1 MPLALGKDVLDK
13 ARREGYAVP
22 SFNTNNLE
30 TTQAILETAEE
41 VGAPVFL
48 QISDGA
54 RKYAG
59 LENLANLVRDMASRV
74 SVPVV
79 LHLDHG
85 ADYTMVLQALRAGF
99 TSVMIDASHHP
110 FEENVAETRRCVEA
124 AHAVGVSV
132 EAELG
137 RLQGIEDNIAVDE
150 REAFLTDPEEAQRFV
165 AETGIDYLAVAI
177 GTSHGAYKGKGR
189 PYIDHARLQQIARRV
204 SLPLVLHGSSGV
216 PQWLKDKM
224 RATGADLGD
233 PTGIHDEDVRKAIPQ
248 GIAKINID
256 TDLRLAL
263 SAGIREVVVN
273 NPKEFD
279 PRKILSKGR
288 DYLKQ
293 VVREKFVLMG
303 TAGRA
308 RTSLGPTPA

>member
-1 MPLALGKDVLDK
+1 MPLALGKDVLNK

-30 TTQAILETAEE
+30 ITQAILETAEALR
-41 VGAPVFL
+41 APVFI
-48 QISDGA
+48 QVSDGA

-85 ADYTMVLQALRAGF
+85 ADYKMVLQALRAGF

-110 FEENVAETRRCVEA
+110 FEENVHETKKCVEA

-137 RLQGIEDNIAVDE
+137 RLQGIEDNIVVEAKD
-150 REAFLTDPEEAQRFV
+150 AFLTDPDEAARFV
-165 AETGIDYLAVAI
+165 EETGIDYLAIAI

-189 PYIDHARLQQIARRV
+189 PYIDHARLEQIAQKV
-204 SLPLVLHGSSGV
+204 SIPLVLHGSSGV

-224 RATGADLGD
+224 KATGADLGD
-233 PTGIHDEDVRKAIPQ
+233 PTGIHDEDVRRAIPN

-256 TDLRLAL
+256 TDLRLAFT
-263 SAGIREVVVN
+263 AGIREVVMG

-279 PRKILSKGR
+279 PRKILGKGR
-288 DYLKQ
+288 EYLKQ
-293 VVREKFVLMG
+293 VIREKFELMG
-303 TAGRA
+303 TVGRA
-308 RTSLGPTPA
+308 

>member
-1 MPLALGKDVLDK
+1 
-13 ARREGYAVP
+13 
-22 SFNTNNLE
+22 
-30 TTQAILETAEE
+30 
-41 VGAPVFL
+41 
-48 QISDGA
+48 
-54 RKYAG
+54 
-59 LENLANLVRDMASRV
+59 
-74 SVPVV
+74 VV

-85 ADYTMVLQALRAGF
+85 ADYKMVLQALRAGF

-110 FEENVAETRRCVEA
+110 FEENVHETKKCVEA

-137 RLQGIEDNIAVDE
+137 RLQGIEDNIVVDAKD
-150 REAFLTDPEEAQRFV
+150 AFLTDPDEAARFV
-165 AETGIDYLAVAI
+165 EATGIDYLAIAI

-189 PYIDHARLQQIARRV
+189 PYIDHARLEQIAAKV

-224 RATGADLGD
+224 AATGADLGD
-233 PTGIHDEDVRKAIPQ
+233 PTGIHDEDVKKAIPN

-263 SAGIREVVVN
+263 TAGIREVVVG

-279 PRKILSKGR
+279 PRKILGKGR

-293 VVREKFVLMG
+293 VIKEKFELMG
-303 TAGRA
+303 TVGRA
-308 RTSLGPTPA
+308 

>member
-30 TTQAILETAEE
+30 ITQAILETAEALR
-41 VGAPVFL
+41 APVF
-48 QISDGA
+48 IRVSDGA

-59 LENLANLVRDMASRV
+59 LENLSNLVRDMASRV

-85 ADYTMVLQALRAGF
+85 ADYKMVMQALRAGF

-110 FEENVAETRRCVEA
+110 FEENVHETKKCVEA

-137 RLQGIEDNIAVDE
+137 RLQGIEDNIVVDAKD
-150 REAFLTDPEEAQRFV
+150 AFLTDPDEAERFV
-165 AETGIDYLAVAI
+165 EATGIDYLAIAI

-189 PYIDHARLQQIARRV
+189 PYIDHARLEQIAARV
-204 SLPLVLHGSSGV
+204 SIPLVLHGSSGV

-224 RATGADLGD
+224 SDTGADLGD
-233 PTGIHDEDVRKAIPQ
+233 PTGIHDEDVRKASPN

-256 TDLRLAL
+256 TDLRLAFT
-263 SAGIREVVVN
+263 AGIREVVVGN
-273 NPKEFD
+273 AKEFD
-279 PRKILSKGR
+279 PRKLLGKGR
-288 DYLKQ
+288 EYLKQ
-293 VVREKFVLMG
+293 VIKEKFELMG
-303 TAGRA
+303 TVGRA
-308 RTSLGPTPA
+308 

>member
-30 TTQAILETAEE
+30 ITQAILETAEALK
-41 VGAPVFL
+41 APVFI
-48 QISDGA
+48 QVSDGA

-59 LENLANLVRDMASRV
+59 LENLSNLVRDMASRV

-85 ADYTMVLQALRAGF
+85 ADYKMVLQALRAGF

-110 FEENVAETRRCVEA
+110 FEENVHETKKCVEA

-137 RLQGIEDNIAVDE
+137 RLQGIEDNIVVDAKD
-150 REAFLTDPEEAQRFV
+150 AFLTDPDEAARFV
-165 AETGIDYLAVAI
+165 EATGIDYLAIAI

-189 PYIDHARLQQIARRV
+189 PYIDHARLEQIAAKV

-224 RATGADLGD
+224 AATGADLGD
-233 PTGIHDEDVRKAIPQ
+233 PTGIHDEDVRKAIPN

-263 SAGIREVVVN
+263 TAGIREVVVG

-279 PRKILSKGR
+279 PRKILGKGR

-293 VVREKFVLMG
+293 VIKEKFELMG
-303 TAGRA
+303 TVGRA
-308 RTSLGPTPA
+308 

>member
-30 TTQAILETAEE
+30 ITQAILETAEALK
-41 VGAPVFL
+41 APVFI
-48 QISDGA
+48 QVSDGA

-59 LENLANLVRDMASRV
+59 LENLSNLVRDMASRV
-74 SVPVV
+74 RVPVV

-85 ADYTMVLQALRAGF
+85 ADYKMVLQALRAGF

-110 FEENVAETRRCVEA
+110 FEENVHETRKCVEA

-137 RLQGIEDNIAVDE
+137 RLQGIEDNIVVDAKD
-150 REAFLTDPEEAQRFV
+150 AFLTDPDEAARFV
-165 AETGIDYLAVAI
+165 EATGIDYLAVAI

-189 PYIDHARLQQIARRV
+189 PYIDHARLEQIAAKV

-224 RATGADLGD
+224 AASGADLGD
-233 PTGIHDEDVRKAIPQ
+233 PTGIHDEDVKKAIPN

-263 SAGIREVVVN
+263 TAGIREVVVG
-273 NPKEFD
+273 NPREFD
-279 PRKILSKGR
+279 PRKILGRGR

-293 VVREKFVLMG
+293 VIREKFELMG
-303 TAGRA
+303 TVGRA
-308 RTSLGPTPA
+308 

>member
-1 MPLALGKDVLDK
+1 MPLVIGKEVLDK

-30 TTQAILETAEE
+30 ITQAILEVADELR
-41 VGAPVFL
+41 APVFI
-48 QISDGA
+48 QVSDGA

-59 LENLANLVRDMASRV
+59 MENLANLVKDMASRV
-74 SVPVV
+74 RVPVV

-85 ADYTMVLQALRAGF
+85 ADFAMVMQALRAGF

-110 FEENVAETRRCVEA
+110 FEENVRETQKVVEA

-137 RLQGIEDNIAVDE
+137 RLQGIEDNVQVSEA
-150 REAFLTDPEEAQRFV
+150 EAFLTDPEEAERFV
-165 AETGIDYLAVAI
+165 AETGIDYLAIAI

-189 PYIDHARLQQIARRV
+189 PYIDHKRLEEIAKRV
-204 SLPLVLHGSSGV
+204 SIPLVLHGASGV
-216 PQWLKDKM
+216 PAWLKEKLL
-224 RATGADLGD
+224 ATGAELKEA
-233 PTGIHDEDVRKAIPQ
+233 TGIHDEDIKKAIPN

-256 TDLRLAL
+256 TDLRLAMTL
-263 SAGIREVVVN
+263 GIREVVTQ

-279 PRKILSKGR
+279 PRKILGKGR
-288 DYLKQ
+288 EYLKQ
-293 VVREKFVLMG
+293 VIREKFTLMG
-303 TAGRA
+303 TVGRA
-308 RTSLGPTPA
+308 

>member
-1 MPLALGKDVLDK
+1 MPLALGKDVLEK

-30 TTQAILETAEE
+30 ITQAILETAES
-41 VGAPVFL
+41 VRAPVFI
-48 QISDGA
+48 QVSDGA

-59 LENLANLVRDMASRV
+59 LENLSNLVRDMASRV

-85 ADYTMVLQALRAGF
+85 ADYKMVLQALRAGF

-110 FEENVAETRRCVEA
+110 FEENVHETKKCVEA

-137 RLQGIEDNIAVDE
+137 RLQGIEDNIVVDAKD
-150 REAFLTDPEEAQRFV
+150 AFLTDPDEAARFV
-165 AETGIDYLAVAI
+165 EATGIDYLAIAI

-189 PYIDHARLQQIARRV
+189 PYIDHARLEQIAARV

-224 RATGADLGD
+224 AATGADLGD
-233 PTGIHDEDVRKAIPQ
+233 PTGIHDEDVKKAIPN

-263 SAGIREVVVN
+263 TAGIREVVVG

-279 PRKILSKGR
+279 PRKILGKGR

-293 VVREKFVLMG
+293 VIKEKFELMG
-303 TAGRA
+303 TVGRA
-308 RTSLGPTPA
+308 

>member
-1 MPLALGKDVLDK
+1 MPLAPGKDVLDK

-30 TTQAILETAEE
+30 ITQAILETAEALK
-41 VGAPVFL
+41 APVFI
-48 QISDGA
+48 QVSDGA

-59 LENLANLVRDMASRV
+59 LENLSNLVRDMANRV

-85 ADYTMVLQALRAGF
+85 ADYRMVLQALRAGF

-110 FEENVAETRRCVEA
+110 FEENVHETRKCVEA

-137 RLQGIEDNIAVDE
+137 RLQGIEDNIVVDAKD
-150 REAFLTDPEEAQRFV
+150 AFLTDPDEAARFV
-165 AETGIDYLAVAI
+165 EATGIDYLAIAI

-189 PYIDHARLQQIARRV
+189 PYIDHARLEQIAQRV
-204 SLPLVLHGSSGV
+204 SIPLVLHGSSGV

-224 RATGADLGD
+224 AATAADLGD
-233 PTGIHDEDVRKAIPQ
+233 PSGIHDEDVKKAIPN

-256 TDLRLAL
+256 TDLRLAFT
-263 SAGIREVVVN
+263 AGIREVVVG

-279 PRKILSKGR
+279 PRKILGRGR

-293 VVREKFVLMG
+293 VIKEKFELMG
-303 TAGRA
+303 TVGRA
-308 RTSLGPTPA
+308 

>member
-1 MPLALGKDVLDK
+1 MPLAIGKEVLDK

-30 TTQAILETAEE
+30 ITQAILEVADELR
-41 VGAPVFL
+41 APVFI
-48 QISDGA
+48 QVSDGA

-59 LENLANLVRDMASRV
+59 MENLANLVKDMASRV
-74 SVPVV
+74 RVPVV

-85 ADYTMVLQALRAGF
+85 ADFKMVMQALRAGF

-110 FEENVAETRRCVEA
+110 FEENVAETKKVVEA

-137 RLQGIEDNIAVDE
+137 RLQGIEDNIQVSEA
-150 REAFLTDPEEAQRFV
+150 EAFLTDPDEAERFV
-165 AETGIDYLAVAI
+165 AETGIDYLAIAI

-189 PYIDHARLQQIARRV
+189 PYIDHKRLEEISKRV
-204 SLPLVLHGSSGV
+204 SIPLVLHGASGV
-216 PQWLKDKM
+216 PTWLKEKLL
-224 RATGADLGD
+224 ATGAELKEA
-233 PTGIHDEDVRKAIPQ
+233 TGIHDEDIRKAIPN

-256 TDLRLAL
+256 TDLRLAMTL
-263 SAGIREVVVN
+263 GIREVVVG

-279 PRKILSKGR
+279 PRKIIGKGR

-293 VVREKFVLMG
+293 VIREKFELMG
-303 TAGRA
+303 TVGRA
-308 RTSLGPTPA
+308 

>member
-1 MPLALGKDVLDK
+1 MPLVIGKEVLDK

-30 TTQAILETAEE
+30 ITQAILEVAEE
-41 VGAPVFL
+41 VRAPVFI
-48 QISDGA
+48 QVSDGA

-59 LENLANLVRDMASRV
+59 METLANLVKDMAGRV
-74 SVPVV
+74 RVPVV

-85 ADYTMVLQALRAGF
+85 ADFPMVMQALRAGF
-99 TSVMIDASHHP
+99 TSVMIDASHLP
-110 FEENVAETRRCVEA
+110 FAENVRETRRVVEA

-137 RLQGIEDNIAVDE
+137 RLRGIEDNVQVSEA
-150 REAFLTDPEEAQRFV
+150 EAFLTDPREAERFV
-165 AETGIDYLAVAI
+165 AETGIDYLAIAI

-189 PYIDHARLQQIARRV
+189 PYIDHKRLEEIAKRV
-204 SLPLVLHGSSGV
+204 SIPLVLHGASGV
-216 PQWLKDKM
+216 PAWLKEKLL
-224 RATGADLGD
+224 ATGAELKEA
-233 PTGIHDEDVRKAIPQ
+233 TGIHDEDIQRAIPN

-256 TDLRLAL
+256 TDLRLAMTL
-263 SAGIREVVVN
+263 GIREVVTQ

-279 PRKILSKGR
+279 PRKILGKGR

-293 VVREKFVLMG
+293 VIREKFALMG
-303 TAGRA
+303 TVGRA
-308 RTSLGPTPA
+308 

>member
-1 MPLALGKDVLDK
+1 MPLVIGKEVLDK

-30 TTQAILETAEE
+30 ITQAILEVAEE
-41 VGAPVFL
+41 MRAPVFI
-48 QISDGA
+48 QVSDGA

-59 LENLANLVRDMASRV
+59 MENLANLVKDMASRV

-85 ADYTMVLQALRAGF
+85 ADFKMVMQALRAGF

-110 FEENVAETRRCVEA
+110 FEENVRETKKVVEA

-137 RLQGIEDNIAVDE
+137 RLQGIEDNIQVSEA
-150 REAFLTDPEEAQRFV
+150 EAFLTDPEEAERFV
-165 AETGIDYLAVAI
+165 AETGIDYLAIAI
-177 GTSHGAYKGKGR
+177 GTSHGAYKGKGW
-189 PYIDHARLQQIARRV
+189 PYIDHKRLEEIAKRV
-204 SLPLVLHGSSGV
+204 SLPLVLHGASGV
-216 PQWLKDKM
+216 PTWLKEKLL
-224 RATGADLGD
+224 ATGAELKEA
-233 PTGIHDEDVRKAIPQ
+233 TGIHDEDIKKAIPN

-256 TDLRLAL
+256 TDLRLAMTL
-263 SAGIREVVVN
+263 GIREVVTQ

-279 PRKILSKGR
+279 PRKIIGKGR

-293 VVREKFVLMG
+293 VIREKFTLMG

-308 RTSLGPTPA
+308 

>member
-1 MPLALGKDVLDK
+1 MPLALGKDVLEK

-30 TTQAILETAEE
+30 ITQAILETAEALR
-41 VGAPVFL
+41 APVFI
-48 QISDGA
+48 QVSDGA

-59 LENLANLVRDMASRV
+59 LENLSNLVRDMASRV

-85 ADYTMVLQALRAGF
+85 ADYKMVLQALRAGF

-110 FEENVAETRRCVEA
+110 FEENVHETKKCVEA

-137 RLQGIEDNIAVDE
+137 RLQGIEDNIVVDAKD
-150 REAFLTDPEEAQRFV
+150 AFLTDPDEAARFV
-165 AETGIDYLAVAI
+165 EATGIDYLAIAI

-189 PYIDHARLQQIARRV
+189 PYIDHARLEQIAAKV

-224 RATGADLGD
+224 AATGADLGD
-233 PTGIHDEDVRKAIPQ
+233 PTGIHDEDVKKAIPN

-263 SAGIREVVVN
+263 TAGIREVVVG

-279 PRKILSKGR
+279 PRKILGKGR

-293 VVREKFVLMG
+293 VIKEKFELMG
-303 TAGRA
+303 TVGRA
-308 RTSLGPTPA
+308 

>member
-30 TTQAILETAEE
+30 ITQAILETAES
-41 VGAPVFL
+41 VRAPVFI
-48 QISDGA
+48 QVSDGA

-59 LENLANLVRDMASRV
+59 LENLSNLVRDMASRV

-85 ADYTMVLQALRAGF
+85 ADYKMVLQALRAGF

-110 FEENVAETRRCVEA
+110 FEENVHETKKCVEA

-137 RLQGIEDNIAVDE
+137 RLQGIEDNIVVDAKD
-150 REAFLTDPEEAQRFV
+150 AFLTDPDEAARFV
-165 AETGIDYLAVAI
+165 EATGIDYLAIAI

-189 PYIDHARLQQIARRV
+189 PYIDHARLEQIAARV

-224 RATGADLGD
+224 AATGADLGD
-233 PTGIHDEDVRKAIPQ
+233 PTGIHDEDVKKAIPN

-263 SAGIREVVVN
+263 TAGIREVVVG

-279 PRKILSKGR
+279 PRKILGKGR

-293 VVREKFVLMG
+293 VIKEKFELMG
-303 TAGRA
+303 TVGRA
-308 RTSLGPTPA
+308 

>member
-30 TTQAILETAEE
+30 ITQAILETAEA
-41 VGAPVFL
+41 VRAPVFI
-48 QISDGA
+48 QVSDGA

-59 LENLANLVRDMASRV
+59 LENLSNLARDMASRV

-85 ADYTMVLQALRAGF
+85 ADYKMVLQALRAGF

-110 FEENVAETRRCVEA
+110 FEENVHETKKCVEA

-137 RLQGIEDNIAVDE
+137 RLQGIEDNIVVDAKD
-150 REAFLTDPEEAQRFV
+150 AFLTDPDEAARFV
-165 AETGIDYLAVAI
+165 EATGIDYLAIAI

-189 PYIDHARLQQIARRV
+189 PYIDHARLEQIAAKV

-224 RATGADLGD
+224 AATGADLGD
-233 PTGIHDEDVRKAIPQ
+233 PTGIHDEDVRKAIPN

-263 SAGIREVVVN
+263 TAGIREVVVG

-279 PRKILSKGR
+279 PRKILGKGR
-288 DYLKQ
+288 EYLKQ
-293 VVREKFVLMG
+293 VIKEKFELMG
-303 TAGRA
+303 TVGRA
-308 RTSLGPTPA
+308 

>member
-1 MPLALGKDVLDK
+1 MPLAIGKEVLDK

-30 TTQAILETAEE
+30 ITQAILEVADELR
-41 VGAPVFL
+41 APVFI
-48 QISDGA
+48 QVSDGA

-59 LENLANLVRDMASRV
+59 MENLANLVKDMASRV
-74 SVPVV
+74 RVPVV

-85 ADYTMVLQALRAGF
+85 ADFKMVMQALRAGF

-110 FEENVAETRRCVEA
+110 FEENVRETKKVVEA

-137 RLQGIEDNIAVDE
+137 RIQGIEDNIQVSEA
-150 REAFLTDPEEAQRFV
+150 EAFLTDPEEAERFV
-165 AETGIDYLAVAI
+165 AETGIDYLAIAI

-189 PYIDHARLQQIARRV
+189 PYIDHKRLEEISQRV
-204 SLPLVLHGSSGV
+204 SIPLVLHGASGV
-216 PQWLKDKM
+216 PTWLKEKLL
-224 RATGADLGD
+224 ATGAELKEA
-233 PTGIHDEDVRKAIPQ
+233 TGIHDEDIKKAIPN

-256 TDLRLAL
+256 TDLRLAMTL
-263 SAGIREVVVN
+263 GIREVVVG

-279 PRKILSKGR
+279 PRKIIGKGR

-293 VVREKFVLMG
+293 VIREKFELMG
-303 TAGRA
+303 TVGRA
-308 RTSLGPTPA
+308 

>member
-30 TTQAILETAEE
+30 ITQAILETAE
-41 VGAPVFL
+41 VLRAPVFI
-48 QISDGA
+48 QVSDGA

-59 LENLANLVRDMASRV
+59 LENLSNLVHDMASRV

-85 ADYTMVLQALRAGF
+85 ADYQMVLQALRAGF

-110 FEENVAETRRCVEA
+110 FEENVRETKKCVEA

-137 RLQGIEDNIAVDE
+137 RLQGIEDNIVVDAK
-150 REAFLTDPEEAQRFV
+150 EAFLTDPDEAARFV
-165 AETGIDYLAVAI
+165 EATGIDYLAVAI

-189 PYIDHARLQQIARRV
+189 PYIDHARLEQIAAKV

-224 RATGADLGD
+224 AASGADLGD
-233 PTGIHDEDVRKAIPQ
+233 PTGIHDEDVKKAIPN

-263 SAGIREVVVN
+263 TAGIREVVVG
-273 NPKEFD
+273 NPREFD
-279 PRKILSKGR
+279 PRKILGRGR

-293 VVREKFVLMG
+293 VIREKFELMG
-303 TAGRA
+303 TVGRA
-308 RTSLGPTPA
+308 

>member
-1 MPLALGKDVLDK
+1 MPLVIGKEVLDK

-30 TTQAILETAEE
+30 ITQAILEVAEE
-41 VGAPVFL
+41 VRAPVFI
-48 QISDGA
+48 QVSDGA

-59 LENLANLVRDMASRV
+59 METLANLVKDMAGRV
-74 SVPVV
+74 RVPVV

-85 ADYTMVLQALRAGF
+85 ADFPMVMQALRAGF
-99 TSVMIDASHHP
+99 TSVMIDASHLP
-110 FEENVAETRRCVEA
+110 FAENVRETRKVVEA

-137 RLQGIEDNIAVDE
+137 RLRGIEDNVQVSEA
-150 REAFLTDPEEAQRFV
+150 EAFLTDPGEAERFV
-165 AETGIDYLAVAI
+165 AETGIDYLAIAI

-189 PYIDHARLQQIARRV
+189 PYIDHKRLEEIAKRV
-204 SLPLVLHGSSGV
+204 SIPLVLHGASGV
-216 PQWLKDKM
+216 PAWLKEKLL
-224 RATGADLGD
+224 ATGAELKEA
-233 PTGIHDEDVRKAIPQ
+233 TGIHDEDIQRAIPN

-256 TDLRLAL
+256 TDLRLAMTL
-263 SAGIREVVVN
+263 GIREVVTQ

-279 PRKILSKGR
+279 PRKILGKGR

-293 VVREKFVLMG
+293 VIREKFALMG
-303 TAGRA
+303 TVGRA
-308 RTSLGPTPA
+308 

>member
-30 TTQAILETAEE
+30 ITQAILETAES
-41 VGAPVFL
+41 VRAPVFI
-48 QISDGA
+48 QVSDGA

-59 LENLANLVRDMASRV
+59 LENLSNLVRDMASRV

-85 ADYTMVLQALRAGF
+85 ADYKMVLQALRAGF

-110 FEENVAETRRCVEA
+110 FEENVHETKRCVEA

-137 RLQGIEDNIAVDE
+137 RLQGIEDNIVVDAKD
-150 REAFLTDPEEAQRFV
+150 AFLTDPDEAARFV
-165 AETGIDYLAVAI
+165 EATGIDYLAIAI

-189 PYIDHARLQQIARRV
+189 PYIDHARLEQIAARV

-224 RATGADLGD
+224 AATGADLGD
-233 PTGIHDEDVRKAIPQ
+233 PTGIHDEDIKKAIPN

-263 SAGIREVVVN
+263 TAGIREVVVG

-279 PRKILSKGR
+279 PRKILGKGR

-293 VVREKFVLMG
+293 VIKEKFELMG
-303 TAGRA
+303 TVGRA
-308 RTSLGPTPA
+308 

>member
-1 MPLALGKDVLDK
+1 MPLVIGKEVLDK

-30 TTQAILETAEE
+30 ITQAILEVAEE
-41 VGAPVFL
+41 MRAPVFI
-48 QISDGA
+48 QVSDGA

-59 LENLANLVRDMASRV
+59 MENLANLVKDMASRV

-85 ADYTMVLQALRAGF
+85 ADFKMVMQALRAGF

-110 FEENVAETRRCVEA
+110 FEENVRETKKVVEA

-137 RLQGIEDNIAVDE
+137 RLQGIEDNIQVSEA
-150 REAFLTDPEEAQRFV
+150 EAFLTDPEEAERFV
-165 AETGIDYLAVAI
+165 AETGIDYLAIAI

-189 PYIDHARLQQIARRV
+189 PYIDHKRLEKIAKRV
-204 SLPLVLHGSSGV
+204 SLPLVLHGASGV
-216 PQWLKDKM
+216 PTWLKEKLL
-224 RATGADLGD
+224 ATGAELKEA
-233 PTGIHDEDVRKAIPQ
+233 TGIHDEDIKKAIPN

-256 TDLRLAL
+256 TDLRLAMTL
-263 SAGIREVVVN
+263 GIREVVTQ

-279 PRKILSKGR
+279 PRKIIGKGR

-293 VVREKFVLMG
+293 VIREKFTLMG

-308 RTSLGPTPA
+308 

>member
-1 MPLALGKDVLDK
+1 MPLALGKDVLEK

-30 TTQAILETAEE
+30 TTQAILETAEALR
-41 VGAPVFL
+41 APVFI
-48 QISDGA
+48 QVSDGA

-59 LENLANLVRDMASRV
+59 LENLSNLVRDMASRV

-85 ADYTMVLQALRAGF
+85 ADYKMVLQALRAGF

-110 FEENVAETRRCVEA
+110 FEENVAETQKCVEA

-137 RLQGIEDNIAVDE
+137 RLQGIEDNIVVEAKD
-150 REAFLTDPEEAQRFV
+150 AFLTDPEEAERFV
-165 AETGIDYLAVAI
+165 EATGIDYLAIAI

-189 PYIDHARLQQIARRV
+189 PYIDHARLEQIAARV
-204 SLPLVLHGSSGV
+204 SIPLVLHGSSGV

-224 RATGADLGD
+224 AATGADLGD
-233 PTGIHDEDVRKAIPQ
+233 PTGIHDEDVRRSIPN

-256 TDLRLAL
+256 TDLRLAMT
-263 SAGIREVVVN
+263 AGIREVVVGS
-273 NPKEFD
+273 PKEFD
-279 PRKILSKGR
+279 PRKILGKGR
-288 DYLKQ
+288 EYLKQ
-293 VVREKFVLMG
+293 VIKEKLELMG
-303 TAGRA
+303 TVGRA
-308 RTSLGPTPA
+308 

>member
-30 TTQAILETAEE
+30 ITQAILETAEALR
-41 VGAPVFL
+41 APVFI
-48 QISDGA
+48 QVSDGA

-59 LENLANLVRDMASRV
+59 LENLSNLVRDMASRV

-85 ADYTMVLQALRAGF
+85 ADYQMVLQALRAGF

-110 FEENVAETRRCVEA
+110 FEENVRETKKCVEA

-137 RLQGIEDNIAVDE
+137 RLQGIEDNIVVDAK
-150 REAFLTDPEEAQRFV
+150 EAFLTDPDEAARFV
-165 AETGIDYLAVAI
+165 EATGIDYLAIAI

-189 PYIDHARLQQIARRV
+189 PYIDHARLEQIAAKV

-224 RATGADLGD
+224 AASGADLGD
-233 PTGIHDEDVRKAIPQ
+233 PTGIHDEDVKKAIPN

-263 SAGIREVVVN
+263 TAGIREVVVG

-279 PRKILSKGR
+279 PRKILGKGR

-293 VVREKFVLMG
+293 VIREKFELMS
-303 TAGRA
+303 TVGRA
-308 RTSLGPTPA
+308 

>member
-1 MPLALGKDVLDK
+1 MPLVLGKDVLDK

-30 TTQAILETAEE
+30 TTQAILETAEALR
-41 VGAPVFL
+41 APVFI
-48 QISDGA
+48 QVSDGA

-59 LENLANLVRDMASRV
+59 LENLSNLVRDMASRV
-74 SVPVV
+74 SVPVA

-85 ADYTMVLQALRAGF
+85 ADYKMVLQALRAGF

-110 FEENVAETRRCVEA
+110 FEENVHETKKCVEA

-137 RLQGIEDNIAVDE
+137 RLQGIEDNIVVEAKD
-150 REAFLTDPEEAQRFV
+150 AFLTDPEEAVRFV
-165 AETGIDYLAVAI
+165 EATGIDYLAIAI

-189 PYIDHARLQQIARRV
+189 PYIDHVRLEQIAARV
-204 SLPLVLHGSSGV
+204 SIPLVLHGSSGV

-233 PTGIHDEDVRKAIPQ
+233 PTGIHDEDVRKAIPN

-256 TDLRLAL
+256 TDLRLAFT
-263 SAGIREVVVN
+263 AGIREVVVGN
-273 NPKEFD
+273 AKEFD
-279 PRKILSKGR
+279 PRKLLGKGR
-288 DYLKQ
+288 EYLKQ
-293 VVREKFVLMG
+293 VIKEKFELMG
-303 TAGRA
+303 TVGRA
-308 RTSLGPTPA
+308 

>member
-1 MPLALGKDVLDK
+1 MPLVVGKEILDK
-13 ARREGYAVP
+13 ARKEGYAVP

-30 TTQAILETAEE
+30 ITQAILEVAEE
-41 VGAPVFL
+41 VRAPVFI

-59 LENLANLVRDMASRV
+59 MENLANLVKDMASRV
-74 SVPVV
+74 RVPVA

-85 ADYTMVLQALRAGF
+85 ADFKMVMQALRAGF

-110 FEENVAETRRCVEA
+110 FEENVAETKKCVEA

-137 RLQGIEDNIAVDE
+137 RLQGIEDNIQVSEA
-150 REAFLTDPEEAQRFV
+150 EAFLTDPEEAERFV
-165 AETGIDYLAVAI
+165 ELTGIDYLAIAI

-189 PYIDHARLQQIARRV
+189 PYIDHQRLEEIAKRV
-204 SLPLVLHGSSGV
+204 PIPLVLHGASGV
-216 PQWLKDKM
+216 PQWLKDKLV
-224 RATGADLGD
+224 ATGAELKEA
-233 PTGIHDEDVRKAIPQ
+233 TGIHDEDIRKAIPN

-256 TDLRLAL
+256 TDLRLAMTL
-263 SAGIREVVVN
+263 GIREVVTQ

-279 PRKILSKGR
+279 PRKIIGKGR
-288 DYLKQ
+288 EYLKQ
-293 VVREKFVLMG
+293 VIREKFELMG
-303 TAGRA
+303 TVGRA
-308 RTSLGPTPA
+308 

>member
-1 MPLALGKDVLDK
+1 MPLAIGKEVLDK

-22 SFNTNNLE
+22 GFNTNNLE
-30 TTQAILETAEE
+30 ITQAILEVAEE
-41 VGAPVFL
+41 VRAPVFI

-59 LENLANLVRDMASRV
+59 MENLANLVKDMASRTK
-74 SVPVV
+74 VPVV

-85 ADYTMVLQALRAGF
+85 ADFKMVMQALRAGF

-110 FEENVAETRRCVEA
+110 FEENVRETKKVVEA

-137 RLQGIEDNIAVDE
+137 RLQGIEDNIQVSEA
-150 REAFLTDPEEAQRFV
+150 EAFLTDPDEAERFV
-165 AETGIDYLAVAI
+165 AETGIDYLAIAI

-189 PYIDHARLQQIARRV
+189 PYIDHKRLEEISKRV
-204 SLPLVLHGSSGV
+204 SIPLVLHGASGV
-216 PQWLKDKM
+216 PTWLKEKLL
-224 RATGADLGD
+224 ATGAELKEA
-233 PTGIHDEDVRKAIPQ
+233 TGIHDEDIKKAIPN

-256 TDLRLAL
+256 TDLRLAMTL
-263 SAGIREVVVN
+263 GIREVVVG

-279 PRKILSKGR
+279 PRKIIGKGR

-293 VVREKFVLMG
+293 VIREKFELMG
-303 TAGRA
+303 TVGRA
-308 RTSLGPTPA
+308 

>member
-30 TTQAILETAEE
+30 ITQAILETAEALR
-41 VGAPVFL
+41 APVFI
-48 QISDGA
+48 QVSDGA

-59 LENLANLVRDMASRV
+59 LENLSNLVRDMASRV

-85 ADYTMVLQALRAGF
+85 ADYQMVLQALRAGF

-110 FEENVAETRRCVEA
+110 FEENVRETKKCVEA

-137 RLQGIEDNIAVDE
+137 RLQGIEDNIVVDAK
-150 REAFLTDPEEAQRFV
+150 EAFLTDPDEAARFV
-165 AETGIDYLAVAI
+165 EATGIDYLAVAI

-189 PYIDHARLQQIARRV
+189 PYIDHARLEQIAAKV

-224 RATGADLGD
+224 AASGADLGD
-233 PTGIHDEDVRKAIPQ
+233 PTGIHDEDVKKAIPN

-263 SAGIREVVVN
+263 TAGIREVVVG
-273 NPKEFD
+273 NPREFD
-279 PRKILSKGR
+279 PRKILGRGR

-293 VVREKFVLMG
+293 VIREKFELMG
-303 TAGRA
+303 TVGRA
-308 RTSLGPTPA
+308 

>member
-30 TTQAILETAEE
+30 ITQAILETAEALR
-41 VGAPVFL
+41 APVFI
-48 QISDGA
+48 QVSDGA

-59 LENLANLVRDMASRV
+59 LENLSNLVRDMASRV

-85 ADYTMVLQALRAGF
+85 ADYKMVLQALRAGF

-110 FEENVAETRRCVEA
+110 FEENVHETQRCVEA

-137 RLQGIEDNIAVDE
+137 RLQGIEDNIVVDAKD
-150 REAFLTDPEEAQRFV
+150 AFLTDPDEAERFV
-165 AETGIDYLAVAI
+165 EATGIDYLAIAI

-189 PYIDHARLQQIARRV
+189 PYIDHARLEQIATRI
-204 SLPLVLHGSSGV
+204 SIPLVLHGSSGV

-224 RATGADLGD
+224 SATGADLGD
-233 PTGIHDEDVRKAIPQ
+233 PTGIHDEDVRKAIPN

-256 TDLRLAL
+256 TDLRLAFT
-263 SAGIREVVVN
+263 AGIREVVVG

-279 PRKILSKGR
+279 PRKLLGKGR
-288 DYLKQ
+288 EYLKQ
-293 VVREKFVLMG
+293 VIKEKFELMG
-303 TAGRA
+303 TVGRA
-308 RTSLGPTPA
+308 

>member
-30 TTQAILETAEE
+30 ITQAILETAEALR
-41 VGAPVFL
+41 APVFI
-48 QISDGA
+48 QVSDGA

-59 LENLANLVRDMASRV
+59 LENLSNLVRDMASRV

-85 ADYTMVLQALRAGF
+85 ADYKMVLQALRAGF

-110 FEENVAETRRCVEA
+110 FEENVHETKKCVEA

-137 RLQGIEDNIAVDE
+137 RLQGIEDNIVVDAKD
-150 REAFLTDPEEAQRFV
+150 AFLTDPDEAARFV
-165 AETGIDYLAVAI
+165 EATGIDYLAIAI

-189 PYIDHARLQQIARRV
+189 PYIDHTRLEQIAAKV

-224 RATGADLGD
+224 AATGADLGD
-233 PTGIHDEDVRKAIPQ
+233 PTGIHDEDVKKAIPN

-263 SAGIREVVVN
+263 TAGIREVVVG

-279 PRKILSKGR
+279 PRKILGKGR

-293 VVREKFVLMG
+293 VIREKFELMG
-303 TAGRA
+303 TVGRA
-308 RTSLGPTPA
+308 

>member
-1 MPLALGKDVLDK
+1 MPLVIGKEVLDR

-30 TTQAILETAEE
+30 ITQAILEVAEE
-41 VGAPVFL
+41 VRAPVFI
-48 QISDGA
+48 QVSDGA

-59 LENLANLVRDMASRV
+59 METLANLVKDMAGRV
-74 SVPVV
+74 RVPVV

-85 ADYTMVLQALRAGF
+85 ADFPMVMQALRAGF
-99 TSVMIDASHHP
+99 TSVMIDASHLP
-110 FEENVAETRRCVEA
+110 FAENVRETRRVVEA

-137 RLQGIEDNIAVDE
+137 RLQGIEDNVQVSEA
-150 REAFLTDPEEAQRFV
+150 EAFLTDPREAERFV
-165 AETGIDYLAVAI
+165 AETGIDYLAIAI

-189 PYIDHARLQQIARRV
+189 PYIDHKRLEEIAKRV
-204 SLPLVLHGSSGV
+204 SIPLVLHGASGV
-216 PQWLKDKM
+216 PAWLKE
-224 RATGADLGD
+224 RLLATGAELKEA
-233 PTGIHDEDVRKAIPQ
+233 TGIHDEDIQRAIPN

-256 TDLRLAL
+256 TDLRLAMTL
-263 SAGIREVVVN
+263 GIREVVTQ

-279 PRKILSKGR
+279 PRKILGKGR

-293 VVREKFVLMG
+293 VIREKFALMG
-303 TAGRA
+303 TVGRA
-308 RTSLGPTPA
+308 

>member
-30 TTQAILETAEE
+30 TTQAILETAEALR
-41 VGAPVFL
+41 APVFI
-48 QISDGA
+48 QVSDGA

-59 LENLANLVRDMASRV
+59 LENLSNLVRDMASRV

-85 ADYTMVLQALRAGF
+85 ADYKMVLQALRAGF

-110 FEENVAETRRCVEA
+110 FEENVHETKKCVEA

-137 RLQGIEDNIAVDE
+137 RLQGIEDNIVVEAKD
-150 REAFLTDPEEAQRFV
+150 AFLTDPDEAARFV
-165 AETGIDYLAVAI
+165 DATGIDYLAIAI

-189 PYIDHARLQQIARRV
+189 PYIDHARLEQIAQKV
-204 SLPLVLHGSSGV
+204 SIPLVLHGSSGV

-224 RATGADLGD
+224 TATGADLGD
-233 PTGIHDEDVRKAIPQ
+233 PTGIHDEDVRRSIPN

-256 TDLRLAL
+256 TDLRLAFT
-263 SAGIREVVVN
+263 AGIREVVMG

-279 PRKILSKGR
+279 PRKILGKGR
-288 DYLKQ
+288 EYLKQ
-293 VVREKFVLMG
+293 VIREKFELMG
-303 TAGRA
+303 TVGRA
-308 RTSLGPTPA
+308 